1 MGVTLVPIRRL
12 PGIRGSQASRSVLV
26 GSPRGIIYP
35 ILLLSILVIGI
46 ATAGVSEVW
55 STQVK
60 REKEEEL
67 LYRLGEFRQ
76 AILRYKTDHNRL
88 PMELKD
94 LLEDRSQL
102 AIRHYLRRIYTDPM
116 TGKADWKLD
125 LLADRAGV
133 VSGIQDIHS
142 QSTGK
147 PLKLFTSTTKT
158 INTYQD
164 W

>member
-1 MGVTLVPIRRL
+1 MGVTLAPNRRSQ
-12 PGIRGSQASRSVLV
+12 GIRGSRASRSVLV
-26 GSPRGIIYP
+26 GSSRGIIYP

-94 LLEDRSQL
+94 LLEDRTQL
-102 AIRHYLRRIYTDPM
+102 VIRHYLRRIYTDPM

>member
-1 MGVTLVPIRRL
+1 MGVTLAPNRRSQGL
-12 PGIRGSQASRSVLV
+12 RGSRASRSVLV
-26 GSPRGIIYP
+26 GSSRGIIYP

-94 LLEDRSQL
+94 LLE
-102 AIRHYLRRIYTDPM
+102 
-116 TGKADWKLD
+116 
-125 LLADRAGV
+125 
-133 VSGIQDIHS
+133 
-142 QSTGK
+142 
-147 PLKLFTSTTKT
+147 
-158 INTYQD
+158 
-164 W
+164 

>member
-67 LYRLGEFRQ
+67 LYRLREFRQ
-76 AILRYKTDHNRL
+76 AILRYKTDHNKL

-102 AIRHYLRRIYTDPM
+102 VIRHYLRRIYTDPM